1 MNNGFGPQGRG
12 RAPQATTFQ
21 ERVKLRM
28 DKAAQPGAVVIIPKC
43 EGARVLLKIAE
54 QVDDMLD
61 QLYRESSMFGSIS
74 DTQKANY
81 EQALVEHSV
90 ELSLLAE
97 KLARKLPRSH
107 RYYHP
112 EALRRYIEVHPS
124 KATKASPPK
133 AVKKAKGE
141 VADLSEAPVAGDLME
156 TAPSVET
163 IVVKAVKAV
172 KRPVEVEFVAT
183 ELPEQ
188 RQGDEG
194 LPLPCH
200 GTP

>member
-1 MNNGFGPQGRG
+1 MSNGFGQQGRG

-124 KATKASPPK
+124 KVVTPSQQK
-133 AVKKAKGE
+133 AVKKVTGA
-141 VADLSEAPVAGDLME
+141 VADRPE
-156 TAPSVET
+156 TAAAENFPESASPVET
-163 IVVKAVKAV
+163 KALKAVKAA
-172 KRPVEVEFVAT
+172 KPLAEAELAAT
-183 ELPEQ
+183 ELPE
-188 RQGDEG
+188 
-194 LPLPCH
+194 
-200 GTP
+200 